1 MFKKAL
7 RKKYTSDDLNV
18 IIKCVEKYPDNIQNG
33 LEEAAKLLKT
43 SFKAISM
50 QYYTKIKKTT
60 TVVAVA
66 SQGIIVRNKNTIRN
80 NPDNINRLLLRENM
94 LRAGLNQLP
103 KSNLIEIIVANTTN
117 EKQFELLNKL
127 LS

>member
-7 RKKYTSDDLNV
+7 RKKYTSDDLNI

-33 LEEAAKLLKT
+33 LEEAAKLLNT

-80 NPDNINRLLLRENM
+80 NPDNINKLLLREHM
-94 LRAGLNQLP
+94 LKAGLNQLP

-117 EKQFELLNKL
+117 EKQFELLNTL